1 MVANTAQLLMY
12 RDETQGR
19 SELLR
24 LLVEPI
30 AESFIAV
37 AIVGLQND
45 LSLLQLLLLALVHV
59 ELLLLI
65 SLHCFHALE
74 SLEFRLNQTLDGGG
88 RDGGGKCR
96 GGRGGRGRVRRGG
109 GGGGGG

>member
-37 AIVGLQND
+37 AIVGLQDN
-45 LSLLQLLLLALVHV
+45 LLLLLDSPALAFLLHLCIFLLHHAFLHR
-59 ELLLLI
+59 EL
-65 SLHCFHALE
+65 
-74 SLEFRLNQTLDGGG
+74 G
-88 RDGGGKCR
+88 
-96 GGRGGRGRVRRGG
+96 
-109 GGGGGG
+109 

>member
-65 SLHCFHALE
+65 SLHCFHALK
-74 SLEFRLNQTLDGGG
+74 LIG
-88 RDGGGKCR
+88 
-96 GGRGGRGRVRRGG
+96 
-109 GGGGGG
+109 

>member
-24 LLVEPI
+24 LLVETI

-37 AIVGLQND
+37 AIVGLQDD
-45 LSLLQLLLLALVHV
+45 LSLLQLLLALVHV

-65 SLHCFHALE
+65 SVHCFHALK
-74 SLEFRLNQTLDGGG
+74 LIG
-88 RDGGGKCR
+88 
-96 GGRGGRGRVRRGG
+96 
-109 GGGGGG
+109 

>member
-24 LLVEPI
+24 LLVETI

-37 AIVGLQND
+37 AIVGLQDN
-45 LSLLQLLLLALVHV
+45 LPLFQLLLALVHV

-65 SLHCFHALE
+65 CLHCFHALK
-74 SLEFRLNQTLDGGG
+74 LIG
-88 RDGGGKCR
+88 
-96 GGRGGRGRVRRGG
+96 
-109 GGGGGG
+109 

>member
-12 RDETQGR
+12 RDETQGG

-24 LLVEPI
+24 LLVKPI

-37 AIVGLQND
+37 SIVGLQDD
-45 LSLLQLLLLALVHV
+45 LSLLQLLLALVHV

-65 SLHCFHALE
+65 SVHCFHALE
-74 SLEFRLNQTLDGGG
+74 GLEFRLDQALDGGG

-96 GGRGGRGRVRRGG
+96 GGRGGRGRVSRGG
-109 GGGGGG
+109 GGGG

>member
-24 LLVEPI
+24 LLVETI

-37 AIVGLQND
+37 AIVGLQDN
-45 LSLLQLLLLALVHV
+45 LPLFQLLLALVHV

-65 SLHCFHALE
+65 SVHCFHALK
-74 SLEFRLNQTLDGGG
+74 FIG
-88 RDGGGKCR
+88 
-96 GGRGGRGRVRRGG
+96 
-109 GGGGGG
+109 

>member
-37 AIVGLQND
+37 AIVGLQDD
-45 LSLLQLLLLALVHV
+45 LSLLQLLLALVHV

-74 SLEFRLNQTLDGGG
+74 RLEFRLNQALDGGG

-109 GGGGGG
+109 GGGGG

>member
-24 LLVEPI
+24 LLVETI

-37 AIVGLQND
+37 AIVGLQDD
-45 LSLLQLLLLALVHV
+45 LSLLQLLLALVHV
-59 ELLLLI
+59 ELLLFV
-65 SLHCFHALE
+65 SLHCFHALK
-74 SLEFRLNQTLDGGG
+74 FIG
-88 RDGGGKCR
+88 
-96 GGRGGRGRVRRGG
+96 
-109 GGGGGG
+109 

>member
-37 AIVGLQND
+37 AIVGLQDD
-45 LSLLQLLLLALVHV
+45 LSLLQLLLALVHV
-59 ELLLLI
+59 ELLLFV
-65 SLHCFHALE
+65 SLHCFHALK
-74 SLEFRLNQTLDGGG
+74 LIG
-88 RDGGGKCR
+88 
-96 GGRGGRGRVRRGG
+96 
-109 GGGGGG
+109 